1 MAMLARY
8 DSGMT
13 TKITVSLPD
22 SAVVAAKKAVNEGR
36 TASVSAYVAAALE
49 HTYGKRRP
57 LADVIAEMV
66 AETGEP
72 TAADIAWAND
82 ALGLS

>member
-1 MAMLARY
+1 
-8 DSGMT
+8 MT

-22 SAVVAAKKAVNEGR
+22 SAVAAAKKAVSEGR
-36 TASVSAYVAAALE
+36 AASVSAYVATALE
-49 HTYGKRRP
+49 HAYGKPRP
-57 LADVIAEMV
+57 LADVIAEMI

-72 TAADIAWAND
+72 TAEDIDWAND